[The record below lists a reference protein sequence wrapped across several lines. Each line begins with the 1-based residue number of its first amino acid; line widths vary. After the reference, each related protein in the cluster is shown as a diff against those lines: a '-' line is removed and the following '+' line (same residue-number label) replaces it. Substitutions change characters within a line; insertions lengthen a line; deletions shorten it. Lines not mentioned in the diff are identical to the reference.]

1 MATVTFRDEVPLDS
15 VDKRLRGVVAP
26 VNKVALVGES
36 GGSAAL
42 LFAPRAGAPSTEVL
56 DFVQSLVTNDQIAF
70 DAPPKRRRAIASD
83 SGPGVTTHAIKRR
96 GRKQELQRIRFACN
110 GEMSC

>member
-1 MATVTFRDEVPLDS
+1 MAIRDEVALDD

-56 DFVQSLVTNDQIAF
+56 GFVQSLVTNDQIAF
-70 DAPPKRRRAIASD
+70 DSPPKRRHAIASD
-83 SGPGVTTHAIKRR
+83 SDAGVSTPAIKRR
-96 GRKQELQRIRFACN
+96 GRKQELHRIRFACN
-110 GEMSC
+110 GETTC